1 MARRGHNEGSIYGLN
16 REGRKARPGELAV
29 KYVGF
34 ISLGY
39 QNGKRI
45 RKKVVR
51 RTRKEVAQALR
62 ELIREQ
68 ERGVD
73 LSKRIPTTRE
83 YFEQWFERDYIPK
96 RRNKP
101 NSINTYRKII
111 YNHIIPALGHIR
123 LNKLARRHMTDML
136 NDMSERDYA
145 LNTIKL
151 VRRVLIQVLSRAERD
166 ELIIKNYGKDTELP
180 NARHTSYVMRS
191 LTIVQIQQIMEKL
204 GNDRLLLPIRLGYTL
219 GLRRGEICALRWA
232 DIDLDRKTIT
242 VNGSLVSVK
251 GQGLV
256 LTEPKTPH
264 SRRKLGISDDLVTAF
279 QLHKQQ
285 QDSERVVM
293 GDEWESNDYVFVR
306 ATTGKPLYPE
316 TLYVRFKKAA
326 KEAGMGH
333 IRLHDLRHTFASLL
347 RNQGYDVVQ
356 ISRILGHAKVSTTLD
371 IYTHLFDE
379 DIAYVADTID
389 TLMNT
394 NKTGGS

>member
-16 REGRKARPGELAV
+16 KAGRKAQPGEPAV

-39 QNGKRI
+39 QNGKRV

-51 RTRKEVAQALR
+51 RTRKEVVQALR

-73 LSKRIPTTRE
+73 LRKRIPTTRE
-83 YFEQWFERDYIPK
+83 YFEQWFERDYTPK

-101 NSINTYRKII
+101 NSINTYRNII
-111 YNHIIPALGHIR
+111 YNHIIPAIGHIR

-136 NDMSERDYA
+136 NAMSERDYA
-145 LNTIKL
+145 FSTIKL
-151 VRRVLIQVLSRAERD
+151 VRRVLIQGLSRAERD
-166 ELIIKNYGKDTELP
+166 ELIARNYGKDTELP
-180 NARHTSYVMRS
+180 HARQASYVMRS
-191 LTIVQIQQIMEKL
+191 LTIAQIQQIVEKL
-204 GNDRLLLPIRLGYTL
+204 GNHRLLLPIRLGYTL
-219 GLRRGEICALRWA
+219 GLRRGEICALRWS
-232 DIDLDRKTIT
+232 DIHLDRKTIT
-242 VNGSLVSVK
+242 VNGSMVSVK
-251 GQGLV
+251 GQGLFR
-256 LTEPKTPH
+256 TEPKTPQ
-264 SRRKLGISDDLVTAF
+264 SRRTLGISDDLATAF

-285 QDSERVVM
+285 QEKERAVM
-293 GDEWESNDYVFVR
+293 GDEWEANDYVFLR

-316 TLYVRFKKAA
+316 TLYVAFKQAA
-326 KEAGMGH
+326 KEAGMSH

-356 ISRILGHAKVSTTLD
+356 ISRILGHAKVSTTID

-389 TLMNT
+389 TLMHT
-394 NKTGGS
+394 DKTGES